1 MYQIRPVKDSDI
13 GILLNIWLEAS
24 TQAHKFVEPKVWQ
37 QKLPTM
43 RDVYLPASKVFV
55 FEQDGKIYGFYALH
69 EDSLVALFVAPNEQ
83 KKGIG
88 KMLLQHA
95 LAQCPTLHLRVYKN
109 NKHSYEFYL
118 AQGFVVDAEQIDSHT
133 GEVEYSMWYNQSHE
147 REE

>member
-1 MYQIRPVKDSDI
+1 MYQIRPVNDSDI

-24 TQAHKFVEPKVWQ
+24 TQAHKFVAPAVWQ

-55 FEQDGKIYGFYALH
+55 FVQDGKIYGFYALH
-69 EDSLVALFVAPNEQ
+69 EDSLVALFVAPSEQ
-83 KKGIG
+83 RKGIG

-95 LAQCPTLHLRVYKN
+95 LAQCPALHLRVYKN
-109 NKHSYEFYL
+109 NKASFEFYL
-118 AQGFVVDAEQIDSHT
+118 SQGFVVQAEQIDSHT
-133 GEVEYSMWYNQSHE
+133 GELEYAMWHRRSPE